1 MPESRSIKALDT
13 GFRRCDGLSSAPL
26 VPDSGFL
33 AVFLIGLLGGVHCAG
48 MCGGIVSALSL
59 QTHGSAV
66 RSGAAWPIHLAYNLG
81 RIGSYAIA
89 GALMGALGSL
99 SLLLD
104 NWLPMQMILYV
115 AANLMMVALGLYL
128 TGVTQT
134 LAFTER
140 AGQWLWRRVQP
151 ATRRFLPVRGAAQA
165 FPLGMLWGWLP
176 CGLVYSVLTM
186 TLLSGSATRGA
197 AIMLAFGFGTLPNLM
212 LAGLLLVRF
221 RSVIQGRLLRLGS
234 GLIVLAFGL
243 WGLVNAATLGGK
255 LWQGV
260 ASHT

>member
-1 MPESRSIKALDT
+1 M
-13 GFRRCDGLSSAPL
+13 
-26 VPDSGFL
+26 PDSGFL

-48 MCGGIVSALSL
+48 MCGGIVSALTL
-59 QTHGSAV
+59 QIPGQAGTIGP
-66 RSGAAWPIHLAYNLG
+66 AWTIHLAYNLG
-81 RIGSYAIA
+81 RIGSYAVA

-99 SLLLD
+99 GLLLD
-104 NWLPMQMILYV
+104 NVLPVQMVLYV

-128 TGVTQT
+128 TGLTQT

-151 ATRRFLPVRGAAQA
+151 ATKRFLPVRGVAQA

-186 TLLSGSATRGA
+186 AILSGSAARGA
-197 AIMLAFGFGTLPNLM
+197 AIMLVFGLGTLPNLM

-221 RSVIQGRLLRLGS
+221 RDVVQGRGLRLGS
-234 GLIVLAFGL
+234 GLIVLSFGL
-243 WGLVNAATLGGK
+243 WGLFNAAALGGR

-260 ASHT
+260 V

>member
-1 MPESRSIKALDT
+1 M
-13 GFRRCDGLSSAPL
+13 
-26 VPDSGFL
+26 PDSGFL

-59 QTHGSAV
+59 QMPGPVA
-66 RSGAAWPIHLAYNLG
+66 RPGPAWPLHLAYNLG
-81 RIGSYAIA
+81 RIASYAVA

-99 SLLLD
+99 GLLLN
-104 NWLPMQMILYV
+104 NWLPVQMSLYV

-128 TGVTQT
+128 TGLTQT

-176 CGLVYSVLTM
+176 CGLVYSVLAM
-186 TLLSGSATRGA
+186 TLLSGSAARGA
-197 AIMLAFGFGTLPNLM
+197 AIMLAFGLGTLPNLM

-221 RSVIQGRLLRLGS
+221 RSVVQGRALRLGS
-234 GLIVLAFGL
+234 GLVVLAFGI
-243 WGLVNAATLGGK
+243 WGLFNAAALGGK

-260 ASHT
+260 VCHI

>member
-1 MPESRSIKALDT
+1 
-13 GFRRCDGLSSAPL
+13 

-59 QTHGSAV
+59 QTPRSAAKPA
-66 RSGAAWPIHLAYNLG
+66 SPLPLHLAYNLG
-81 RIGSYAIA
+81 RIASYSIA
-89 GALMGALGSL
+89 GALMGAIGSL
-99 SLLLD
+99 GLLLN
-104 NWLPMQMILYV
+104 NWLPVQMILYV

-128 TGVTQT
+128 TGLTQT
-134 LAFTER
+134 LAFVER
-140 AGQWLWRRVQP
+140 TGQRLWRRVQP
-151 ATRRFLPVRGAAQA
+151 VTKRFLPVRGMAQA

-186 TLLSGSATRGA
+186 TLVSGSAARGA
-197 AIMLAFGFGTLPNLM
+197 AIMLAFGLGTLPNLL

-221 RSVIQGRLLRLGS
+221 RSVIQGRALRLAS
-234 GLIVLAFGL
+234 GLIVLGFGA
-243 WGLVNAATLGGK
+243 WGLLNAAALGGK

-260 ASHT
+260 V

>member
-1 MPESRSIKALDT
+1 
-13 GFRRCDGLSSAPL
+13 

-59 QTHGSAV
+59 QMPGAV
-66 RSGAAWPIHLAYNLG
+66 VRAAPAWTLHLAYNLG
-81 RIGSYAIA
+81 RIVSYAIA
-89 GALMGALGSL
+89 GALMGVFGSL
-99 SLLLD
+99 GLLLN
-104 NWLPMQMILYV
+104 NWLPVQMSLYV

-140 AGQWLWRRVQP
+140 AGQLLWRRVQP
-151 ATRRFLPVRGAAQA
+151 ATQRFLPVRGVAQA

-176 CGLVYSVLTM
+176 CGLVYSVLAM
-186 TLLSGSATRGA
+186 ALLSGSAMRGA
-197 AIMLAFGFGTLPNLM
+197 ATMLAFGLGTLPNLM

-221 RSVIQGRLLRLGS
+221 RSVIQGRALRLAS
-234 GLIVLAFGL
+234 GLIVLAFGV
-243 WGLVNAATLGGK
+243 WGLFNAATLGGK

-260 ASHT
+260 VCHV

>member
-1 MPESRSIKALDT
+1 M
-13 GFRRCDGLSSAPL
+13 
-26 VPDSGFL
+26 PDSGFL

-59 QTHGSAV
+59 QMP
-66 RSGAAWPIHLAYNLG
+66 GAAGRSAPAWSIHLAYNFG
-81 RIGSYAIA
+81 RIASYAIA
-89 GALMGALGSL
+89 GALIGALGSL
-99 SLLLD
+99 GLLLN
-104 NWLPMQMILYV
+104 NWLPVQLGLYV

-128 TGVTQT
+128 TGLTQT

-151 ATRRFLPVRGAAQA
+151 VTKRFLPVRGAVQA

-186 TLLSGSATRGA
+186 TLVSGSAARGA
-197 AIMLAFGFGTLPNLM
+197 ATMLAFGLGTLPNLM
-212 LAGLLLVRF
+212 LAGLLLARF
-221 RSVIQGRLLRLGS
+221 RNVVQGRAVRLAS
-234 GLIVLAFGL
+234 GLIVLGFGV
-243 WGLVNAATLGGK
+243 WGLFNAAALGGN

-260 ASHT
+260 VGRG

>member
-1 MPESRSIKALDT
+1 M
-13 GFRRCDGLSSAPL
+13 
-26 VPDSGFL
+26 PDSGFL

-59 QTHGSAV
+59 QMP
-66 RSGAAWPIHLAYNLG
+66 GAAERSAPAWSIHLAYNLG
-81 RIGSYAIA
+81 RIASYVVA
-89 GALMGALGSL
+89 GALIGALGSL
-99 SLLLD
+99 GLLLN
-104 NWLPMQMILYV
+104 NWLPVQLGLYI

-128 TGVTQT
+128 IGLTQT

-151 ATRRFLPVRGAAQA
+151 ATKRFIPVRGTAQA

-186 TLLSGSATRGA
+186 TLVSGSAARGA
-197 AIMLAFGFGTLPNLM
+197 ATMLAFGLGTLPNLM
-212 LAGLLLVRF
+212 LAGLLLARF
-221 RSVIQGRLLRLGS
+221 RNVVQGRAVRLAS
-234 GLIVLAFGL
+234 GLIVLGFGV
-243 WGLVNAATLGGK
+243 WGLFNAAALGGN

-260 ASHT
+260 VGRV

>member
-1 MPESRSIKALDT
+1 
-13 GFRRCDGLSSAPL
+13 

-59 QTHGSAV
+59 QMP
-66 RSGAAWPIHLAYNLG
+66 GAAGSSAPAWSIHLAYNLG
-81 RIGSYAIA
+81 RIASYAIA
-89 GALMGALGSL
+89 GALIGALGSL
-99 SLLLD
+99 GLLLN
-104 NWLPMQMILYV
+104 NWLPVQLGLYV

-128 TGVTQT
+128 TGLTQT

-140 AGQWLWRRVQP
+140 AGQSLWRRVQP
-151 ATRRFLPVRGAAQA
+151 ATKRFLPVRGVAQA

-186 TLLSGSATRGA
+186 TLVSGSAARGA
-197 AIMLAFGFGTLPNLM
+197 ATMLAFGLGTLPNLM
-212 LAGLLLVRF
+212 LAGLLLARF
-221 RSVIQGRLLRLGS
+221 RNVVQGRAVRLVS
-234 GLIVLAFGL
+234 GLIVLGFGI
-243 WGLVNAATLGGK
+243 WGLFNAAALGGD

-260 ASHT
+260 VGRP